1 MNHDLRHADLTT
13 VLAEASLLAEE
24 TRRAFGDLSAE
35 QMNWKPSEH
44 EWSVGQCF
52 DHLLISNRPYEVIFD
67 DVLAGRR
74 RPRFRERL
82 PLLPRFFGTLLI
94 NILRPDT
101 GRKVKARP
109 ALLPSRSQLAPAII
123 GDFLEQQQRLQ
134 ALMNASRGLD
144 LAGITITSPVLPVI
158 TYSLLDACRIIV
170 VHEQNHFVQATR
182 VAASPGFP
190 GHPGPRAPLSRS
202 AT

>member
-1 MNHDLRHADLTT
+1 MNHDLRNADLTT

-35 QMNWKPSEH
+35 QVNWKPSEH
-44 EWSVGQCF
+44 EWSVGQCV
-52 DHLLISNRPYEVIFD
+52 DHLLIANRPYEVIFD
-67 DVLAGRR
+67 EVLAGR

-82 PLLPRFFGTLLI
+82 PVLPRLFGTLLI

-134 ALMNASRGLD
+134 ALMHACRGLD

-190 GHPGPRAPLSRS
+190 GPRAPLSRS